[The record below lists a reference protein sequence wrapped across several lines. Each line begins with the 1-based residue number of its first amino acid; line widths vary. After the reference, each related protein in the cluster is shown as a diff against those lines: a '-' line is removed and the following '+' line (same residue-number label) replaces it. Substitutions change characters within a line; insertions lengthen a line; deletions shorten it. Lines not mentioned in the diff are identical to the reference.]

1 MSTNRRCAL
10 PRLTIRHRGL
20 KLNQMRHL
28 SPVTRACLFLTLI
41 LCSRGFAAQDPAVA
55 KAATPREILNQLNK
69 LSIDPAQIYLL
80 HGVQI
85 SRDRVNIYFNR
96 GFVGFLEKVNGEIT
110 GAVFS
115 GDGEVLL
122 IRPN

>member
-1 MSTNRRCAL
+1 
-10 PRLTIRHRGL
+10 
-20 KLNQMRHL
+20 MRHL
-28 SPVTRACLFLTLI
+28 GPRTRACLFLALI
-41 LCSRGFAAQDPAVA
+41 LYSRGFAAQEPAA
-55 KAATPREILNQLNK
+55 SKAATPREILNELNK
-69 LSIDPAQIYLL
+69 ISIDPAQIYLL

-96 GFVGFLEKVNGEIT
+96 GFVGFLKKVDGEIT